1 MASFYVLLLAMYF
14 CQGSD
19 GQHSGNHWIP
29 TWGNMPQLTEPNNL
43 PSPPF
48 NVTGRVFENSTIRQT
63 IRTSIGGLQI
73 RLQFSNAF
81 GIYDLPITAVT
92 VALPSNQVAGIN
104 SIQTQTLKTVTFS
117 GHNEFTI
124 PQGAL
129 VVSDPIDMSVQPQS
143 ILTVSIYLAEGQ
155 ESNYITSHPGS
166 RTTSWWTNGNQV
178 SATSLTG
185 ATLASGAHWY
195 FLSSVEV
202 LVPPLS
208 KTFVIVGDSITDG
221 RGSDTDENNRW
232 PDLLLDR
239 MQMNDETS
247 NIAVINKA
255 AGGNRILYD
264 GLGPNALS
272 RIDRDVLAQ
281 PGLCYVMVFE
291 GVNDIG
297 TTATDIASQ
306 QNVGDR
312 IIAAYK
318 QILLRVHA
326 FNVPVFAGTITPF
339 SAPNG
344 NVALQ
349 AYTDPNREATRQR
362 VNRWIRESDAFD
374 EVIDF
379 DAVLRNAT
387 HPDQLA
393 DLYNT
398 GDYLHP
404 NVNGYKKMADEFPL
418 HIFKRSAGS
427 CAKSGIQKIFL
438 ILGLLVACSGSRH
451 KFN

>member
-1 MASFYVLLLAMYF
+1 M
-14 CQGSD
+14 
-19 GQHSGNHWIP
+19 
-29 TWGNMPQLTEPNNL
+29 
-43 PSPPF
+43 
-48 NVTGRVFENSTIRQT
+48 FENSTIRQT
-63 IRTSIGGLQI
+63 IRTSIGGIQI
-73 RLQFSNAF
+73 RLEFSNAF
-81 GIYDLPITAVT
+81 GLNDLPITAVT
-92 VALPSNQVAGIN
+92 VALPDNQVAGIN
-104 SIQTQTLKTVTFS
+104 SILTQTLKTVTFS
-117 GHNEFTI
+117 GRTDFTV

-129 VVSDPIDMSVQPQS
+129 VVSDAIDMSVQPQS
-143 ILTVSIYLAEGQ
+143 ILTVTMYLAEGQ
-155 ESNYITSHPGS
+155 VSNFITSHPGS
-166 RTTSWWTNGNQV
+166 RTTSWWSNGNQV
-178 SATSLTG
+178 YATALTG
-185 ATLASGAHWY
+185 PTLASSAHWY

-202 LVPPLS
+202 LVPS
-208 KTFVIVGDSITDG
+208 SSQTFVIVGDSITDG
-221 RGSDTDENNRW
+221 RGSDTDKNNRW

-239 MQMNDETS
+239 MQKNDYTY

-264 GLGPNALS
+264 GLGPNVLS

-281 PGLCYVMVFE
+281 PGLSYVMIFE

-306 QNVGDR
+306 QIVGDR

-326 FNVPVFAGTITPF
+326 FDVPVFAATITPF

-344 NVALQ
+344 NVTLQ

-362 VNRWIRESDAFD
+362 VNKWIRESDYFD

-379 DAVLRNAT
+379 DAILRNGS

-393 DLYNT
+393 DAFNT

-404 NVNGYKKMADEFPL
+404 NVDGYKKMADDFPL
-418 HIFKRSAGS
+418 NVFKRSAGNS
-427 CAKSGIQKIFL
+427 AKSGIQKIFL
-438 ILGLLVACSGSRH
+438 ILGLFVACFHH
-451 KFN
+451 KLTICFREFNL